1 MHWWR
6 QIANIGRDSS
16 LCQHTAGTQGKWAR
30 ASING
35 WTELLKLA
43 EIVSSGQDSEGRLS
57 RMDIRILRKTLY
69 REDIYVLLCVYAYM
83 QVCFVCKQWII
94 FTRMCKKSAGRGL
107 SVLCVFD
114 ICDVLECG

>member
-57 RMDIRILRKTLY
+57 RMDIRILRTLN
-69 REDIYVLLCVYAYM
+69 REDIYVLLG
-83 QVCFVCKQWII
+83 VCK
-94 FTRMCKKSAGRGL
+94 FVLCASSGLYLLECVNKSARL
-107 SVLCVFD
+107 CQSALCVFD
-114 ICDVLECG
+114 TCDVPECA

>member
-69 REDIYVLLCVYAYM
+69 REDIYVLLCVSKFDLCA
-83 QVCFVCKQWII
+83 
-94 FTRMCKKSAGRGL
+94 SSGL
-107 SVLCVFD
+107 YL
-114 ICDVLECG
+114 LECVKKIC

>member
-69 REDIYVLLCVYAYM
+69 REDIYVLLCV
-83 QVCFVCKQWII
+83 CNFVLCASSGLYLLE
-94 FTRMCKKSAGRGL
+94 CVKSARL
-107 SVLCVFD
+107 CQSVLCAFD
-114 ICDVLECG
+114 TCDVLNCG

>member
-94 FTRMCKKSAGRGL
+94 FTRMCKKSAGIGL

-114 ICDVLECG
+114 TCDVLECG